1 MAKRKLE
8 ELDLEEL
15 KTKAS
20 KYQSILI
27 GIGITVVIL
36 SSVLLYLILKT
47 ELFALVAIIPGLFLS
62 TILPCSIMLNKVK
75 AEIKSRNNNL

>member
-20 KYQSILI
+20 KYQSIL
-27 GIGITVVIL
+27 IGITVVIL

-62 TILPCSIMLNKVK
+62 TILPCSIMLSKVK